1 MEYSVPLPMKA
12 IEALRN
18 IYPDSS
24 RRTLQGWLANGRFLV
39 DGEPLKREDAM
50 LEAGQII
57 QSKETFK
64 KEKVPGLKVLYED
77 RYFIVIDKPE
87 GLLSVPLD
95 DGRLKRNALSLLRQ
109 HYDTDQI
116 YAVHRIDQ
124 ETSGT
129 LLFARGKQSEERFKD
144 MFEKH
149 DLQRE
154 YFAVVE
160 GRIKEDSGTWQ
171 NSLLELPSYRVI
183 ESEEGKNAIT
193 HFTVARRSAKYTY
206 LKLLLETGRKHQI
219 RVQCQMAG
227 HPIVGD
233 PRYGS
238 VENPLKRLG
247 LHACSLGFVHP
258 FTHKKVFFSSPLPR
272 VFLALGATLP

>member
-57 QSKETFK
+57 QSKERFK

-171 NSLLELPSYRVI
+171 NSLLELPSFRVI

>member
-1 MEYSVPLPMKA
+1 MKA
-12 IEALRN
+12 IEALRK

-24 RRTLQGWLANGRFLV
+24 RRTLQGWLENGRFLL
-39 DGEPLKREDAM
+39 DGEPLRREDAL
-50 LEAGQII
+50 LETGQVI

-64 KEKVPGLKVLYED
+64 KQKVPGLTVLYED

-95 DGRLKRNALSLLRQ
+95 DGRLKRNALSLLRR
-109 HYDTDQI
+109 HYDTEQI

-124 ETSGT
+124 ETSGV

-149 DLQRE
+149 DLKRE
-154 YFAVVE
+154 YFAIVE
-160 GRIKEDSGTWQ
+160 GRIQEDAGTWQ

-193 HFTVARRSAKYTY
+193 HFTVTRRSAKYTY

-219 RVQCQMAG
+219 RVHCQMAG

-247 LHACSLGFVHP
+247 LHACTLGFEHP
-258 FTHKKVFFSSPLPR
+258 FTKKQVSFSSPLPR
-272 VFLALGATLP
+272 VFLALGATL